1 MRAAAVPALVLWAAL
16 ATATAAAPMAESLRP
31 TPRPHPV
38 REAVAEMVMVMTAPR
53 LRPLPRP
60 EGSPMPEVARALP
73 VSLLLAPAVAVPSAA
88 APFASLRPA
97 TRPEQVENVVFRTQP
112 VPEATIGRKGAICG
126 DPAILG
132 KTIPPIAAKLKGCGL
147 EDGVSVISVAGVAL
161 TQPAAVD
168 CTTAKALKA
177 WVETGAKPAIGRKG
191 GGLVALQVAASY
203 SCRGRNNQSG
213 AKVSEHGR
221 GRAVDISALVLAD
234 GTAVTVLKGWGSKS
248 YGKPLASARKAAC
261 GPFNTVLGP
270 GSDRFHADHFHLDT
284 ARGRGAYCR

>member
-1 MRAAAVPALVLWAAL
+1 
-16 ATATAAAPMAESLRP
+16 
-31 TPRPHPV
+31 
-38 REAVAEMVMVMTAPR
+38 MVMTAPR

-60 EGSPMPEVARALP
+60 GTVTVPEVARAIQTPYLI
-73 VSLLLAPAVAVPSAA
+73 VPSAL
-88 APFASLRPA
+88 APVASLRPA
-97 TRPEQVENVVFRTQP
+97 NRPSARPAQVEKVVFRTQP
-112 VPEATIGRKGAICG
+112 APEATIGRTGALCG

-147 EDGVSVISVAGVAL
+147 TDGVSVISVAGVAL
-161 TQPAAVD
+161 SQPAAVD
-168 CTTAKALKA
+168 CPTAKALKA

-213 AKVSEHGR
+213 AKISEHGK
-221 GRAVDISALVLAD
+221 GRAVDISALLLAD
-234 GTAVTVLKGWGSKS
+234 GTSVTVLKSWGSKS